1 MERKWFRALMIT
13 MTTTMIVLTGSA
25 LRAQPDK
32 MILDSS
38 KTSGKKGRPAV
49 TFPHNRHIE
58 VGLGCK
64 DCHHIYEKGE
74 NVLDESKLEEGNQNI
89 RCSACHGTKFP
100 PNLQQAFHDQCMGC
114 HMKYQKEKKKT
125 GPRFCGEC
133 HMKK

>member
-1 MERKWFRALMIT
+1 MKGKCIRTLMILVA
-13 MTTTMIVLTGSA
+13 TMIALTGSV

-32 MILDSS
+32 IILDSS
-38 KTSGKKGRPAV
+38 KTSDKKGRPVV

-64 DCHHIYEKGE
+64 DCHHIYENGE
-74 NVLDESKLEEGNQNI
+74 NVLDESKLEAGNQDI
-89 RCSACHGTKFP
+89 RCSTCHGSKLR

-133 HMKK
+133 HVKK

>member
-1 MERKWFRALMIT
+1 MKWKCIGVLMIT
-13 MTTTMIVLTGSA
+13 VATMIVLTGSA
-25 LRAQPDK
+25 PRAQPDK
-32 MILDSS
+32 IILDSS
-38 KTSGKKGRPAV
+38 KTSNKKGRPVV

-64 DCHHIYEKGE
+64 DCHHIYESGK
-74 NVLDESKLEEGNQNI
+74 NVLDESKLEAGNQDI
-89 RCSACHGTKFP
+89 RCSTCHGSKLR

-133 HMKK
+133 HVRK